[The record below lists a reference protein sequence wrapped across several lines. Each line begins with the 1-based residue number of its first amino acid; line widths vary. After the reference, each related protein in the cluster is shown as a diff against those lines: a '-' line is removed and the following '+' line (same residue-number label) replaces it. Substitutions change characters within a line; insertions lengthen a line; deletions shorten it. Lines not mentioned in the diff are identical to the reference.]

1 MARPLKKGL
10 GYFPLDTDIMSDRK
24 IQRLVHR
31 YGCKGICTYLTVL
44 CEIYGERGYYIPY
57 NDDFCFDIAFTLG
70 LEEEEA
76 KEVILFCVELRLFDS
91 ELLECRQVLSSAGIQ
106 QRFREIY
113 KRNGAKIDP
122 DLQIHADSEYGGVS
136 DAKTEVTA
144 TETPDIVTETPVSAA
159 ITPTKGKGKV
169 KGKITTQNG
178 RSNEAQYANDNG
190 ESARRAELIR
200 MAKEATGGC

>member
-10 GYFPLDTDIMSDRK
+10 GYFPLDTNMLSDRK

-70 LEEEEA
+70 LGEEEV
-76 KEVILFCVELRLFDS
+76 KGIILYCVEVRLFDS

-106 QRFREIY
+106 RRFREIS
-113 KRNGAKIDP
+113 KRCGVTIDP
-122 DLQIHADSEYGGVS
+122 DLEIPDESVYSRVPAAQTGVP
-136 DAKTEVTA
+136 A
-144 TETPDIVTETPVSAA
+144 TETPDIVTETTVPAA
-159 ITPTKGKGKV
+159 ITPTNVNVNV
-169 KGKITTQNG
+169 KGKTTTQDG
-178 RSNEAQYANDNG
+178 RSNEAQFSNDNG
-190 ESARRAELIR
+190 ESARRAELVR
-200 MAKEATGGC
+200 MAKKATRGC

>member
-91 ELLECRQVLSSAGIQ
+91 ELLECRQVLSSASIQ
-106 QRFREIY
+106 RRFREIS
-113 KRNGAKIDP
+113 KRSVLGIDP
-122 DLQIHADSEYGGVS
+122 DLEIPDDSVYEKVS
-136 DAKTEVTA
+136 AAKTEVNV
-144 TETPDIVTETPVSAA
+144 TETLDIVTETPVSAA
-159 ITPTKGKGKV
+159 ITPTNGNGNKMEKR
-169 KGKITTQNG
+169 TTQNG